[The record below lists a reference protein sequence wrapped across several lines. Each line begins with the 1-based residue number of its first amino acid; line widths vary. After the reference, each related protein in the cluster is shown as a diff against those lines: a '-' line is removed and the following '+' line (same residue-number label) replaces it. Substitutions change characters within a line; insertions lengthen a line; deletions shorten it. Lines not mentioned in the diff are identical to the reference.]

1 MRVHLI
7 QQEEKMVDG
16 QTYTAL
22 CGEKVENSKS
32 VCMWDEIAVGSVWNE
47 TLPTS
52 TCWKCKNKLL
62 TTYDPQY
69 IFGIVDARKLDKR
82 KGVA

>member
-22 CGEKVENSKS
+22 CGEKVENAQS
-32 VCMWDEIAVGSVWNE
+32 VYLWDEMNVGSSWFM
-47 TLPTS
+47 PPS
-52 TCWKCKNKLL
+52 SCPKCSAMMLDSHAPL
-62 TTYDPQY
+62 Y
-69 IFGIVDARKLDKR
+69 IFGIVDTRLLDKK